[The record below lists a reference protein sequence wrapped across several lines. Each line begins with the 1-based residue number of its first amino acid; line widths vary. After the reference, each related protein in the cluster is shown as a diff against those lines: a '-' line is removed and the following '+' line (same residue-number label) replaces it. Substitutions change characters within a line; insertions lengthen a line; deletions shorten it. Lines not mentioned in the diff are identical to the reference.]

1 MAPFGFTIEANLLEF
16 FTGQGLREDVEGAA
30 VAAGKLSCI
39 RLANYTSAALYGPW
53 FPFPSL
59 SLSFLTPPSLQ
70 PLPHPLFLFF
80 FKLEKRVCELS
91 SHIQLM

>member
-30 VAAGKLSCI
+30 VAAGKWSCI

-53 FPFPSL
+53 FPFLSL
-59 SLSFLTPPSLQ
+59 SLSLSTPLLSAP
-70 PLPHPLFLFF
+70 PLSSLFF
-80 FKLEKRVCELS
+80 KSEKRVCELS

>member
-39 RLANYTSAALYGPW
+39 RLANYTSAALYGP
-53 FPFPSL
+53 
-59 SLSFLTPPSLQ
+59 
-70 PLPHPLFLFF
+70 
-80 FKLEKRVCELS
+80 
-91 SHIQLM
+91 